1 LRNKDQSGQLE
12 RHYYDSA
19 DVTHVVVVGIIVGC
33 VVVVVVDDDDD
44 ECRLW

>member
-19 DVTHVVVVGIIVGC
+19 DVSHVIVVGIIVGC
-33 VVVVVVDDDDD
+33 AVVVVDDDD